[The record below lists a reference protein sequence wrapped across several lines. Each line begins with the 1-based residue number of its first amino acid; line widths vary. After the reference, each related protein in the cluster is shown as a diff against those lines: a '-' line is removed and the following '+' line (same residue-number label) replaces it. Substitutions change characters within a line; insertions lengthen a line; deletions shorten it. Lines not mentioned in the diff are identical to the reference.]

1 MQGKMRTSPGCSE
14 KCQVS
19 ASNAC
24 EQVLGETLSELILS
38 GSDAGI
44 VWCLLACRL
53 PACSSFF

>member
-1 MQGKMRTSPGCSE
+1 MQGKMRKPRLVV
-14 KCQVS
+14 VS

-44 VWCLLACRL
+44 VWCVLACRL

>member
-1 MQGKMRTSPGCSE
+1 MKDARKDAKPRLVV
-14 KCQVS
+14 VS

-44 VWCLLACRL
+44 VWCVACCML